1 MSYTVFLS
9 LLMVTFAC
17 IGFVLA
23 LVMGRLG
30 HSPFAWGLL
39 GLVLGPIALL
49 LALVE
54 VRSERPWWT
63 RLVASGA
70 PGSGPV
76 DVLVGIDGSP
86 ESAAATTAA
95 LELLGDRVGRL
106 TLVAVTEVDD
116 STAGHQER
124 ERLRE
129 ELEGQAE
136 AVRAWQHEQRRTVK
150 AVRPVIPELQLM
162 SGPPARTLDTI
173 AAEDGYGLLVVG
185 ARGAGMSSVLLGSV
199 ATKLATRAS
208 VPVLII
214 GDRCS
219 WATSGTSGRR
229 RLSRRTASSSTRVT
243 ARPPSG
249 SRCSTT
255 TRAPRS
261 IPGTLG
267 AVAGVEHG
275 PLGADVGQRM
285 EVVVGRRGGGR
296 PLQAVA
302 FPGIVPG
309 RLAAPHRPPRVPE
322 EHQERRTG
330 TDRSCGAETEPAGP
344 VGSSRRSLPRASGT
358 ISAPKATPSS
368 DHENWLWR
376 RPMTIPATIPVA
388 SQAARKT
395 TRTSARNMAGHLH
408 PKGCEECVQR

>member
-1 MSYTVFLS
+1 VSSTVFLS

-17 IGFVLA
+17 IGLVLA

-54 VRSERPWWT
+54 VRSERPWRT
-63 RLVASGA
+63 RLVASGD

-129 ELEGQAE
+129 ELERQAE

-150 AVRPVIPELQLM
+150 AVRPVIPELQLL

-173 AAEDGYGLLVVG
+173 AAQDGYGLLVVG
-185 ARGAGMSSVLLGSV
+185 AKGAGMSSVLLGSV
-199 ATKLATRAS
+199 ATRLAARAS

-255 TRAPRS
+255 TRAP
-261 IPGTLG
+261 G
-267 AVAGVEHG
+267 
-275 PLGADVGQRM
+275 
-285 EVVVGRRGGGR
+285 
-296 PLQAVA
+296 
-302 FPGIVPG
+302 
-309 RLAAPHRPPRVPE
+309 
-322 EHQERRTG
+322 
-330 TDRSCGAETEPAGP
+330 
-344 VGSSRRSLPRASGT
+344 
-358 ISAPKATPSS
+358 
-368 DHENWLWR
+368 
-376 RPMTIPATIPVA
+376 
-388 SQAARKT
+388 AARRCST
-395 TRTSARNMAGHLH
+395 ARTAARAGS
-408 PKGCEECVQR
+408 R

>member
-1 MSYTVFLS
+1 VSSTVFLS
-9 LLMVTFAC
+9 LLTVTFAC
-17 IGFVLA
+17 IGLVLA

-106 TLVAVTEVDD
+106 TLVAVTEIDD

-124 ERLRE
+124 ARLRE
-129 ELEGQAE
+129 ELERQAE
-136 AVRAWQHEQRRTVK
+136 AVRAWQAEQRRTVK
-150 AVRPVIPELQLM
+150 AVRPVIPELQLR

-199 ATKLATRAS
+199 ATRLAARAS

-214 GDRCS
+214 GDRVH
-219 WATSGTSGRR
+219 GR
-229 RLSRRTASSSTRVT
+229 
-243 ARPPSG
+243 
-249 SRCSTT
+249 
-255 TRAPRS
+255 
-261 IPGTLG
+261 
-267 AVAGVEHG
+267 
-275 PLGADVGQRM
+275 
-285 EVVVGRRGGGR
+285 
-296 PLQAVA
+296 QAVRRA
-302 FPGIVPG
+302 AGDCRGAPLHL
-309 RLAAPHRPPRVPE
+309 RLA
-322 EHQERRTG
+322 
-330 TDRSCGAETEPAGP
+330 
-344 VGSSRRSLPRASGT
+344 
-358 ISAPKATPSS
+358 
-368 DHENWLWR
+368 
-376 RPMTIPATIPVA
+376 
-388 SQAARKT
+388 
-395 TRTSARNMAGHLH
+395 
-408 PKGCEECVQR
+408 

>member
-1 MSYTVFLS
+1 VFLS

-23 LVMGRLG
+23 IVMGRLG

-39 GLVLGPIALL
+39 GLLLGPIALL

-63 RLVASGA
+63 RLVASGD

-116 STAGHQER
+116 SVAGREER
-124 ERLRE
+124 DRLRQ
-129 ELEGQAE
+129 ELERQAE
-136 AVRAWQHEQRRTVK
+136 AVRAWQQEQRRTVK

-199 ATKLATRAS
+199 ATRLAARAS
-208 VPVLII
+208 VPVLVI
-214 GDRCS
+214 GDQVRK
-219 WATSGTSGRR
+219 GRADR
-229 RLSRRTASSSTRVT
+229 RLRSVDRADSR
-243 ARPPSG
+243 P
-249 SRCSTT
+249 
-255 TRAPRS
+255 
-261 IPGTLG
+261 
-267 AVAGVEHG
+267 
-275 PLGADVGQRM
+275 
-285 EVVVGRRGGGR
+285 
-296 PLQAVA
+296 
-302 FPGIVPG
+302 
-309 RLAAPHRPPRVPE
+309 
-322 EHQERRTG
+322 
-330 TDRSCGAETEPAGP
+330 
-344 VGSSRRSLPRASGT
+344 
-358 ISAPKATPSS
+358 
-368 DHENWLWR
+368 
-376 RPMTIPATIPVA
+376 
-388 SQAARKT
+388 
-395 TRTSARNMAGHLH
+395 
-408 PKGCEECVQR
+408 

>member
-1 MSYTVFLS
+1 VSYTVFLS

-23 LVMGRLG
+23 MVMGRLG

-63 RLVASGA
+63 RLVASGD

-124 ERLRE
+124 ARLRE
-129 ELEGQAE
+129 ELERQAE
-136 AVRAWQHEQRRTVK
+136 VVRAWQQEQRRTVK
-150 AVRPVIPELQLM
+150 AVRPVIPELQLL

-185 ARGAGMSSVLLGSV
+185 ARGAGLSSVLLGSV
-199 ATKLATRAS
+199 ATRLAARAS

-219 WATSGTSGRR
+219 WAISGTSGRR

-255 TRAPRS
+255 TRAP
-261 IPGTLG
+261 G
-267 AVAGVEHG
+267 AAGRCST
-275 PLGADVGQRM
+275 ART
-285 EVVVGRRGGGR
+285 
-296 PLQAVA
+296 
-302 FPGIVPG
+302 
-309 RLAAPHRPPRVPE
+309 AAPRGIKVT
-322 EHQERRTG
+322 QAI
-330 TDRSCGAETEPAGP
+330 TD
-344 VGSSRRSLPRASGT
+344 VKRALLLD
-358 ISAPKATPSS
+358 A
-368 DHENWLWR
+368 
-376 RPMTIPATIPVA
+376 V
-388 SQAARKT
+388 
-395 TRTSARNMAGHLH
+395 
-408 PKGCEECVQR
+408 

>member
-1 MSYTVFLS
+1 VRQVSYTAFLS
-9 LLMVTFAC
+9 LLMATFVC

-23 LVMGRLG
+23 IVMGRLG
-30 HSPFAWGLL
+30 RSPFAWGLL
-39 GLVLGPIALL
+39 GLLLGPIALL

-63 RLVASGA
+63 RLVASGD

-124 ERLRE
+124 ARLRD
-129 ELEGQAE
+129 ELERQAE
-136 AVRAWQHEQRRTVK
+136 AVGAWLQERDATGQTQQK
-150 AVRPVIPELQLM
+150 VIPELQLL

-199 ATKLATRAS
+199 ATRLAARAS

-243 ARPPSG
+243 ARLSLLNDNSG
-249 SRCSTT
+249 TSVNSRDA
-255 TRAPRS
+255 R
-261 IPGTLG
+261 
-267 AVAGVEHG
+267 
-275 PLGADVGQRM
+275 
-285 EVVVGRRGGGR
+285 RRGGRRTRAARSGCRAAHGSCGGAAGR
-296 PLQAVA
+296 WSPT
-302 FPGIVPG
+302 PGCCLP
-309 RLAAPHRPPRVPE
+309 RDRPRPPRRAAP
-322 EHQERRTG
+322 T
-330 TDRSCGAETEPAGP
+330 AK
-344 VGSSRRSLPRASGT
+344 SSRGT
-358 ISAPKATPSS
+358 PGKKDWNGSVLRCR
-368 DHENWLWR
+368 E
-376 RPMTIPATIPVA
+376 
-388 SQAARKT
+388 
-395 TRTSARNMAGHLH
+395 
-408 PKGCEECVQR
+408 